1 MTLRNLAIAA
11 STAVSQ
17 SFNYIKL
24 YIFAR
29 LYVSFCPYVIRA
41 VARALIGGV
50 YIHIFVLCPTN
61 FFSN

>member
-50 YIHIFVLCPTN
+50 YIRVMPD
-61 FFSN
+61 